1 MKMPNADCTNKIL
14 KELNIMKQL
23 GKRMETS
30 KDLQHRSSSKTI
42 KPYFLLSIFNKS
54 KLLIKTISIVFYKV

>member
-1 MKMPNADCTNKIL
+1 
-14 KELNIMKQL
+14 MKQL

-54 KLLIKTISIVFYKV
+54 KLSIKTISIVFYKV